1 MASLPPP
8 YFRPYLIWVSQQGS
22 QSDPLKIP
30 DRLCYFSSSNT
41 PTTSELFQSKGP
53 NLCEDV
59 QNLWRFCSVLLS
71 SLSLLTPALP
81 PSFQF
86 LHKLIHSE
94 PWYLFIPV
102 VRMPFLKYLYREDI
116 SLSFFRCPFATN
128 ITCFHLI
135 TELSLL
141 PDILIALFFCMII
154 TRTAYF
160 LILHISH

>member
-8 YFRPYLIWVSQQGS
+8 YVRPYLIWVSQQGS

-86 LHKLIHSE
+86 PHKLIHSE
-94 PWYLFIPV
+94 PLYLFILV

-116 SLSFFRCPFATN
+116 SLFSGVHCHQYHLFSRIPWSLNSVCFLIFLYPLSFVW
-128 ITCFHLI
+128 
-135 TELSLL
+135 LSLEL
-141 PDILIALFFCMII
+141 LIF
-154 TRTAYF
+154 
-160 LILHISH
+160 

>member
-1 MASLPPP
+1 MILLKYQIDYVTFHLQTLQRLQNFSRVKVQIFVKMCKT
-8 YFRPYLIWVSQQGS
+8 YDVSA
-22 QSDPLKIP
+22 L
-30 DRLCYFSSSNT
+30 
-41 PTTSELFQSKGP
+41 
-53 NLCEDV
+53 
-59 QNLWRFCSVLLS
+59 VLLS

-86 LHKLIHSE
+86 PHKLIHSE

>member
-1 MASLPPP
+1 MILLKYQIDYVTFHLQTLQRLQNFSRVKVQIFVKMCKT
-8 YFRPYLIWVSQQGS
+8 YDVSA
-22 QSDPLKIP
+22 L
-30 DRLCYFSSSNT
+30 
-41 PTTSELFQSKGP
+41 
-53 NLCEDV
+53 
-59 QNLWRFCSVLLS
+59 VLLS

-86 LHKLIHSE
+86 PHKLIHSE

-135 TELSLL
+135 TKLSLL